1 MLIAARYLEIYV
13 NDGKKESTKEAVFTE
28 LCVFQIFSITT
39 GAAWTKTYID
49 VNLQKKIVKN

>member
-49 VNLQKKIVKN
+49 VNLQKK